1 MVTKIFQYKK
11 PKLRRPV
18 FVEGLPGIGNV
29 GRVAAGYLVEELKAQ
44 KFSELISSH
53 FMPLVL
59 TREDGTVHVL
69 KAEFFY
75 WKAKKKNQRDL
86 ILMIGDSQSIDPEG
100 QYEISEEILKY
111 IRKLG
116 VREIFTLGGLSVGE
130 ELETPKVIGIANDP
144 LLIKKYEKFGI
155 EFDTGARVGSV
166 IGIAGLLIGLG
177 KYYGMKGVCLLGE
190 TMGLPI
196 IPDHKSAES
205 VLKVLIRILNLK
217 IDLTKLEKKIES
229 MKEFMK
235 KMKEAQTKAL
245 GQILLPQT
253 KPKKEEKLTYI
264 G

>member
-1 MVTKIFQYKK
+1 MVTRILQYKK
-11 PKLRRPV
+11 PKVKNPV
-18 FVEGLPGIGNV
+18 FIEGLPGIGNV
-29 GRVAAGYLVEELKAQ
+29 GRVAAGYLVEELKAI
-44 KFSELISSH
+44 KFAELISSH

-75 WKAKKKNQRDL
+75 WKARRKNQRDL
-86 ILMIGDSQSIDPEG
+86 IIMIGDSQSIDPEG

-111 IRKLG
+111 LKKLK

-130 ELETPKVIGIANDP
+130 ELEAPKVIGIANNS
-144 LLIKKYEKFGI
+144 LLIKKYRKFGI
-155 EFDTGARVGSV
+155 EFDTGTRVGSI

-205 VLKVLIRILNLK
+205 VLKVLIKILNLK
-217 IDLTKLEKKIES
+217 IDLTKLEKRIES
-229 MKEFMK
+229 IKES
-235 KMKEAQTKAL
+235 
-245 GQILLPQT
+245 ILT
-253 KPKKEEKLTYI
+253 CS
-264 G
+264 